1 MRKAFFALLLVLCV
15 AASASASLRITE
27 FIAEIEVLSTGEIT
41 VSETLDVLF
50 YTPHHGI
57 YREIP
62 VSYRRPTGENLT
74 IGLKIMSVTSDD
86 SAVPYTT
93 RRSGRNLVIRIGD
106 PDREISGEHTYAIG
120 YTVDRALLFNN
131 ENYIQLYWNVTGN
144 DWQIPID
151 HATALVRLPE
161 SVAGVEV
168 PTTSYVGYPGS
179 TARGQPAGQDA
190 EGRYVFEASNLSP
203 GEGLTIDV
211 AIPREASGIP
221 APTAGQ
227 KILWFLTSNKYAL
240 LPILA
245 LIGMVLLWWRKGK
258 DPAKGT
264 IAPRFEPPR
273 GMHAGQ
279 AGVLIDDRAD
289 LRDIS
294 AMVIGLAVK
303 GYLKIKEVRE
313 EELGLVDKV
322 KGLFGRTAPLD
333 FEFLKVKEPDDS
345 LSKVER
351 TLFDALFDGGHP
363 ETRPLS
369 SLENEFYKVLPSLK
383 SNLYAGLI
391 KQGYYP
397 HNPERT
403 RRSYAST
410 GIVILIGGIAVG
422 VAASSLYLGA
432 AIAACGLIV
441 LAFSPIMPRKTT
453 KGVRVLRDLLGL
465 AEYIGRAEVERIE
478 FHDAPEKSPQ
488 LFEKLLPYA
497 IALNLTSI
505 WTKQFEGLFE
515 RPPEWYIGPS
525 PVFSGYLFGLSM
537 MHLASGMERTFVSAP
552 RTSSG
557 GRSAWGGGAS
567 FGGGFSGGGF
577 GGGGGGGW

>member
-1 MRKAFFALLLVLCV
+1 MRKAFFISLFVLSIT
-15 AASASASLRITE
+15 ASASASLRITE
-27 FIAEIEVLSTGEIT
+27 FLAEIEVLSTGEIT

-57 YREIP
+57 FREIP

-74 IGLKIMSVTSDD
+74 IGVKITSITSDD

-93 RRSGRNLVIRIGD
+93 KRSGRNLVIRIGD
-106 PDREISGEHTYAIG
+106 PDRTITGAHTYTIRYA
-120 YTVDRALLFNN
+120 VNRALLFNN
-131 ENYIQLYWNVTGN
+131 ENYIQLYWNVTGD

-161 SVAGVEV
+161 SVAGLEV
-168 PTTSYVGYPGS
+168 PTTSYLGYSGS
-179 TARGQPAGQDA
+179 NARGQPARQDP
-190 EGRYVFEASNLSP
+190 EGRLVFEAGALSP
-203 GEGLTIDV
+203 GEGLTIDI
-211 AIPREASGIP
+211 AIPRVASGIP

-227 KILWFLTSNKYAL
+227 KILWFVMANKYAL

-245 LIGMVLLWWRKGK
+245 LVGMSLLWWKKGK

-264 IAPRFEPPR
+264 IAPRFESPA

-279 AGVLIDDRAD
+279 AGVLFDDRAD

-303 GYLKIKEVRE
+303 GYLKIKELRE

-333 FEFLKVKEPDDS
+333 FEFIKVKEPDEKI
-345 LSKVER
+345 SKVER
-351 TLFDALFDGGHP
+351 TLFDAIFDSDHP
-363 ETRPLS
+363 DKRPLS

-410 GIVILIGGIAVG
+410 GIIILIGGVAVG
-422 VAASSLYLGA
+422 IAARSLYLGA

-465 AEYIGRAEVERIE
+465 AEYIGRAEVEKME

-515 RPPEWYIGPS
+515 HPPEWYIGPS

-557 GRSAWGGGAS
+557 GRSAWGGGTS